1 MRTPP
6 TAATVPSPPTLDMS
20 ATVNSPDSAS
30 ASTSQ
35 VVSFKFNSASLSV
48 NTGSTNANQIS
59 AAIPVSK
66 LDVRRNAEQTPL
78 HIAVVQSILAT
89 GSEERMR
96 RVCSNVLVAG
106 GTGLIH
112 NVGFA
117 IESRCGGFALS

>member
-6 TAATVPSPPTLDMS
+6 TAATVPSLPTLDMS

-35 VVSFKFNSASLSV
+35 VFSFKFNSASQF
-48 NTGSTNANQIS
+48 GSTNANQIL
-59 AAIPVSK
+59 AVIPVSK

-96 RVCSNVLVAG
+96 RVCSNVLVVG

-117 IESRCGGFALS
+117 IESRCGGFALF